1 MVKEPLSLMY
11 LFDYAR
17 RSEVVLLHSHGNKV
31 KQSPLI
37 DRWPIPV
44 FENLINLPRL
54 FTCRV
59 NKVSTVLGLFWSGRN
74 NLKLGRNDFEL
85 GRNDLGRND
94 FELGRN
100 DLGRNDLGWGETTLS
115 WGKTTWGETDLE
127 RNDRNALLQG

>member
-59 NKVSTVLGLFWSGRN
+59 NKVSTVLGLFWLGRN
-74 NLKLGRNDFEL
+74 NLK
-85 GRNDLGRND
+85 LGRND

-127 RNDRNALLQG
+127 RNDRNSLLQG